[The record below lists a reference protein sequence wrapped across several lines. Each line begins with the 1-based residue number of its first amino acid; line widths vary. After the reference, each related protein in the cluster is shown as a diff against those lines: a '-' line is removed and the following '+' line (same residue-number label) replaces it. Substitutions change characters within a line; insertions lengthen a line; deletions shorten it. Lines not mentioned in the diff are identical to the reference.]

1 VEILV
6 KLNMLMLYIIGGQFM
21 AQKNMKESKM
31 SKKAWI
37 VIALLFLLTAISN
50 VDKAIIGFASVPIM
64 EELELT
70 PEQWGIVGSVFF
82 LLYSLSAVLGG
93 ALADKFGTRIV
104 IACMVVIWS
113 LVQFST
119 IFVSSFAFLLITRII
134 LGMGEGP
141 SYSLA
146 VTAASQWLPKEK
158 RGIGLSIVS
167 IGSPLGVAISAPI
180 LMNLIGNYGWR
191 SAFIAT
197 GVVGVIWMSVWLW
210 VVKGKA
216 DSKEE
221 SSVVKDN
228 SDPLTPEQESSK
240 FSSFLL
246 SKNFILIALCG
257 FATYW
262 AFTLGL
268 NWLPN
273 YMENVLQL
281 SAETLQIV
289 VALPWILITI
299 SLLTFSTISDRLF
312 RKTKSVVKGRVFV
325 LGPVLL
331 AGAVCYFL
339 GSMASSNWLA
349 IVLLSLGL
357 TFGVITIVLG
367 PAILIELSPKKHQG
381 KIQGWFMAFTS
392 LGGIV
397 GPYVTGYLVENSS
410 SAAAGFHYS
419 FQICAF
425 ILLIAGGLAWAAI
438 RPKQVEKIEMKI
450 TDTVQNA

>member
-1 VEILV
+1 MV
-6 KLNMLMLYIIGGQFM
+6 Q
-21 AQKNMKESKM
+21 KESKETKIT
-31 SKKAWI
+31 KKAWI
-37 VIALLFLLTAISN
+37 VIGLLFLLTAISN
-50 VDKAIIGFASVPIM
+50 IDKAIIGFASVPIM

-70 PEQWGIVGSVFF
+70 PEQWGMVGSVFF

-93 ALADKFGTRIV
+93 ALADRFGTRIV
-104 IACMVVIWS
+104 IAGMVVLWS

-146 VTAASQWLPKEK
+146 MTAASQWLPKEK

-180 LMNLIGNYGWR
+180 LMNLSSNYGWR

-197 GVVGVIWMSVWLW
+197 GVVGIIWIAVWLW
-210 VVKGKA
+210 IVKGKE

-228 SDPLTPEQESSK
+228 SDLSDNQQESK

-262 AFTLGL
+262 AFTIGL

-281 SAETLQIV
+281 SAEPLQIV
-289 VALPWILITI
+289 VALPWILITL
-299 SLLTFSTISDRLF
+299 SQLTFSTISDRIF
-312 RKTKSVVKGRVFV
+312 RKTKSVVKAVC
-325 LGPVLL
+325 LYLVLL
-331 AGAVCYFL
+331 C
-339 GSMASSNWLA
+339 WR
-349 IVLLSLGL
+349 
-357 TFGVITIVLG
+357 
-367 PAILIELSPKKHQG
+367 
-381 KIQGWFMAFTS
+381 
-392 LGGIV
+392 
-397 GPYVTGYLVENSS
+397 
-410 SAAAGFHYS
+410 
-419 FQICAF
+419 
-425 ILLIAGGLAWAAI
+425 GGLATFWEQW
-438 RPKQVEKIEMKI
+438 QVP
-450 TDTVQNA
+450 TGWQLFYYPLV